1 MGNKENICSCIDWKN
16 ADAGDIS
23 EHLLWRNEFHRL
35 ELDYEALTQGAT
47 IRLCELGVCTVCGGR
62 ICIGTRLQ
70 AKEDRGETLA
80 DILRAASKRWQCHIG
95 KSASA
100 EEFGKL
106 FAELFQESDRA
117 DALAAWKAWTQRAN

>member
-16 ADAGDIS
+16 ADAGDII

-62 ICIGTRLQ
+62 ICIGTMFQ
-70 AKEDRGETLA
+70 AKEDRGETPVSYTHL
-80 DILRAASKRWQCHIG
+80 DVYKRQLQAYN
-95 KSASA
+95 KEAV
-100 EEFGKL
+100 
-106 FAELFQESDRA
+106 
-117 DALAAWKAWTQRAN
+117 